1 MNSNTNEQSI
11 HLMACQ
17 KLQGSKEW
25 NVIKKRHLLTGCS
38 ESARFVSIFIDHFD
52 SARFAANKNG
62 KDNWL
67 NVQEEAEN
75 MICK

>member
-1 MNSNTNEQSI
+1 MK
-11 HLMACQ
+11 CD
-17 KLQGSKEW
+17 
-25 NVIKKRHLLTGCS
+25 KKRHLLTGWS

-52 SARFAANKNG
+52 SARFAVNKNG